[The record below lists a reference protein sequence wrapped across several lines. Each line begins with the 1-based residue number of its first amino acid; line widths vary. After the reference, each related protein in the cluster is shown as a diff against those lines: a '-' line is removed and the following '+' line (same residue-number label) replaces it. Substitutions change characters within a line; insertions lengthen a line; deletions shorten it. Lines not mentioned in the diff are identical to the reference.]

1 MWCAAHDFIDCIQYY
16 LAQLVHQNF
25 VFKHY
30 QFRLQFINQYVICI
44 AGQSKSSRYI
54 MIIFNYFSEY
64 NGTMYTCDVVQPE
77 DRYVLIAG
85 IIAAVVLNIVLGLIS
100 WWRCYANNYLHW
112 GALATWCLL
121 LVQGCVF
128 YGLRAKRDQED
139 LIRPTQQ
146 LYGFET
152 FICIMS

>member
-1 MWCAAHDFIDCIQYY
+1 MQVNLNH
-16 LAQLVHQNF
+16 L
-25 VFKHY
+25 
-30 QFRLQFINQYVICI
+30 
-44 AGQSKSSRYI
+44 GTYI

-128 YGLRAKRDQED
+128 YGLRAKVPF
-139 LIRPTQQ
+139 IYYVSTIW
-146 LYGFET
+146 GFLDPPLPP
-152 FICIMS
+152 M

>member
-1 MWCAAHDFIDCIQYY
+1 
-16 LAQLVHQNF
+16 
-25 VFKHY
+25 
-30 QFRLQFINQYVICI
+30 
-44 AGQSKSSRYI
+44 
-54 MIIFNYFSEY
+54 
-64 NGTMYTCDVVQPE
+64 MYTCDVVQPE

-152 FICIMS
+152 FIWLHHELNPYSDRRISMRQFLDSSLQLYTKIQ

>member
-1 MWCAAHDFIDCIQYY
+1 
-16 LAQLVHQNF
+16 
-25 VFKHY
+25 
-30 QFRLQFINQYVICI
+30 
-44 AGQSKSSRYI
+44 

-152 FICIMS
+152 FICIINLFVTSKNESTNSPIHEFKLLHKGKRAF